1 MIAPSV
7 LGVKIIGGIDS
18 MNTGNIW
25 RETNPEI
32 DGTTPKRVIVDA
44 SEFEENL
51 KVCELKGV

>member
-1 MIAPSV
+1 MS
-7 LGVKIIGGIDS
+7 
-18 MNTGNIW
+18 TGNIW

-32 DGTTPKRVIVDA
+32 DRTSPKQVIVNA